1 MLEFDFPLSLWLRW
15 RRGEEE
21 KEEEEQHN
29 ECLLFECLLFQ
40 SVAREQKNYKEEKEK
55 EKEKDT
61 YHGRQNVAAFALD
74 NPIGH
79 FKH

>member
-1 MLEFDFPLSLWLRW
+1 M
-15 RRGEEE
+15 
-21 KEEEEQHN
+21 
-29 ECLLFECLLFQ
+29 FECLLFQ
-40 SVAREQKNYKEEKEK
+40 SVAREQQNYKEEKEK